1 MHMHLVSIFLL
12 SRIALIG
19 IIKMKKKEK
28 ETAIDTV
35 AVSDYIRKNCREK
48 KERNIARQSN
58 YLLLIS
64 SFFVYSLKM
73 ID

>member
-1 MHMHLVSIFLL
+1 
-12 SRIALIG
+12 
-19 IIKMKKKEK
+19 MKKKEK